1 MGGGAW
7 RAQVSMMDVEV
18 WEKINGVLSDADAVR
33 RLGATRGSGGEAR
46 DPIGDLHLLLF
57 GDFKQ
62 LPPATGKAPFIVM
75 PLVHTFQFR
84 VLRQNRSSCS
94 SSFVVPPLAQIKPK
108 SACGQRRGAT
118 PRDRELP

>member
-1 MGGGAW
+1 
-7 RAQVSMMDVEV
+7 MMDVEV
-18 WEKINGVLSDADAVR
+18 WEMINGVLSDADAVR

-84 VLRQNRSSCS
+84 VLRQNRHH
-94 SSFVVPPLAQIKPK
+94 FVFLFCRPTPCTNQTQNGVWSKT
-108 SACGQRRGAT
+108 RRDAERSRT
-118 PRDRELP
+118 SMKC